1 VQFLRSFLVA
11 RDSMNM
17 NVVSIWEDFEKEAS
31 NFDDLEEVLDFVAEK
46 YNMSKDEV
54 TELVHVSSSA
64 IAEYFDH
71 DKLFRKTGIL
81 KRETDRRAH
90 DALSAL
96 FINGVFFGMFLSDF
110 LTWNFP
116 KK

>member
-1 VQFLRSFLVA
+1 
-11 RDSMNM
+11 MNM
-17 NVVSIWEDFEKEAS
+17 NIISIWEDFEKES
-31 NFDDLEEVLDFVAEK
+31 DFDSLEEVLDFIADK

-54 TELVHVSSSA
+54 TELLGVSSSA

-81 KRETDRRAH
+81 KRKTDRRAH

-96 FINGVFFGMFLSDF
+96 FINGMFFGMFLSDF
-110 LTWNFP
+110 LKWNFP
-116 KK
+116 AKK

>member
-1 VQFLRSFLVA
+1 
-11 RDSMNM
+11 MNM
-17 NVVSIWEDFEKEAS
+17 NIISIWEDFEKES
-31 NFDDLEEVLDFVAEK
+31 SDFDSLEEVLSFIADK
-46 YNMSKDEV
+46 YNMEEDEIK
-54 TELVHVSSSA
+54 ELLHVSDLALS
-64 IAEYFDH
+64 EYFDH

-90 DALSAL
+90 DAISAV

-110 LTWNFP
+110 LRWNFP

>member
-1 VQFLRSFLVA
+1 
-11 RDSMNM
+11 MNM
-17 NVVSIWEDFEKEAS
+17 NIISIWEDFEKETS
-31 NFDDLEEVLDFVAEK
+31 NFDSLEEVLSFIVDK

-54 TELVHVSSSA
+54 IELLSVSNLA

-90 DALSAL
+90 DAISAI

-110 LTWNFP
+110 LTWKFP